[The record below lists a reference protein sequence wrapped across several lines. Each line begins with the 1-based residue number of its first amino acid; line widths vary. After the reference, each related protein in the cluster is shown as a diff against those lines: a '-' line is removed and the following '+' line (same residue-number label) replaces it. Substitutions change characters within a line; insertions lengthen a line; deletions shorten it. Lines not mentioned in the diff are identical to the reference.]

1 MERRRED
8 RTHEGKTRSFG
19 LCQSTSPN
27 RFGFRESVAQVR
39 EVWRDQRAERFERE
53 DLSDLDQI
61 MEQLT
66 IQLQKASEMIGR
78 MDRQLR
84 DESEE

>member
-1 MERRRED
+1 MRVRHD
-8 RTHEGKTRSFG
+8 LLG
-19 LCQSTSPN
+19 CAN
-27 RFGFRESVAQVR
+27 RLRQTASDFRESVAQVR